1 MPLPFPPRGHM
12 SIDQTVFVYVAWDE
26 TRDAILTR
34 LWDQGLSAS
43 QIAKTMGGTTRNAVI
58 GRARRIKLAY
68 RNPHRAGLAPWDLG
82 KDDKVTTQTVFR
94 KPVHKLKKTVS
105 AVRKLLETLPTEPL
119 PASDTAEATVSF
131 NGLENHHCRAITV
144 EHLPFDANAKIYCGE
159 RKIVGSSYCE
169 THLRR
174 FMTVPDPSAPKK
186 FWSVERGKLASVIKA
201 EATKHQNAK
210 EFSEA

>member
-1 MPLPFPPRGHM
+1 M
-12 SIDQTVFVYVAWDE
+12 SIDQTIFAYAAWDE
-26 TRDAILTR
+26 TRDATLAR

-43 QIAKTMGGTTRNAVI
+43 QIAKQMGGTTRNAVI

-82 KDDKVTTQTVFR
+82 KDDRTASTHTVFR
-94 KPVHKLKKTVS
+94 KPVHKPDKKTVS
-105 AVRKLLETLPTEPL
+105 PVRKLLETLPTEPL
-119 PASDTAEATVSF
+119 PKQDTAEATVSF
-131 NGLENHHCRAITV
+131 NGLEDHHCRAITV
-144 EHLPFDANAKIYCGE
+144 EHLPFNADAKIYCGE
-159 RKIVGSSYCE
+159 RQIVGASYCE

-186 FWSVERGKLASVIKA
+186 FWSVERGKLASIIKS
-201 EATKHQNAK
+201 EAAKHQTAK